1 MRNVIH
7 RLLVITV
14 SLSVAIEA
22 VTWLLSK
29 IQVYPHLLTSGPLS
43 PLGWFANP
51 VPNMVKLLLMIVSPG
66 ISTYLGYT
74 ISVLMMILVIR
85 RLNLI
90 IRANSFSAST
100 PRLPAPVYV
109 MATIGFGAL
118 VIASALLFL
127 LELSVLQTSAL
138 PFNWYSTAVM
148 ELAIFLLPLSFL
160 LNELWS
166 FRKN

>member
-14 SLSVAIEA
+14 SLSVVIEA
-22 VTWLLSK
+22 ATWLLSK
-29 IQVYPHLLTSGPLS
+29 IQVYPHLLTSGLLS

-74 ISVLMMILVIR
+74 ISVLMVVLVIR
-85 RLNLI
+85 RLSLI
-90 IRANSFSAST
+90 IQASSFSAST
-100 PRLPAPVYV
+100 PKLPAPVSV
-109 MATIGFGAL
+109 MTAIGFGAL
-118 VIASALLFL
+118 VTASTMLLL
-127 LELSVLQTSAL
+127 LELGILHTSVL

-148 ELAIFLLPLSFL
+148 ELAIFLLPFSFL
-160 LNELWS
+160 LSELWS